1 MWKYLLRR
9 VMLMVPSLFA
19 IMVIAFM
26 ISRSGATDPV
36 EAINPVA
43 TGTRANGNDLGRI
56 RKDYA
61 AFSHQLGLDLPVFYF
76 ELSSMAYPDTLHHI
90 VNWRERGTYTELA
103 GRTGNWEAI
112 DAYRRQVT
120 GFEAKVLAPSQQ
132 ASDPA
137 VLLELQRSIFEFPML
152 SKQEDI
158 RSQLHLMDSLVAGDS
173 LLAAAL
179 QPSVTALQAAFE
191 RIFSEDHGW
200 RRYVPRLVWH
210 GLHNQFHDWLSRM
223 VRMDFGISYQDR
235 RPVSEKIAEALP
247 WSILMAVFAYLFSFA
262 VAIPLGV
269 YFVRKRG
276 TTQDSVAATLLFL
289 LYSVPTFVLAML
301 AMMLFCNPEFFY
313 WFPVSGVRDDLHDS
327 YSLGGKV
334 LDIAHHLVLP
344 TLLYAYH
351 SATLLSRIMRVSML
365 DTIHADYIRTA
376 RAKGVNERA
385 IIWRHALRNSLLP
398 VIGTLSGLPAA
409 LVTGAITI
417 ETIFSVPGMGRL
429 VTQASGNNDHPVIV
443 AVFTLAGLL
452 TILGVLLG
460 DILLALSDPRVT
472 YSKA

>member
-26 ISRSGATDPV
+26 ISRSGSLDPV

-61 AFSHQLGLDLPVFYF
+61 AFAHQLGLDLPIFYF
-76 ELSSMAYPDTLHHI
+76 ELSSLAYPDTLHHI
-90 VNWRERGTYTELA
+90 INWRERGTYTELA

-112 DAYRRQVT
+112 DAYRRQVIA
-120 GFEAKVLAPSQQ
+120 FEAKAFAPGQQ
-132 ASDPA
+132 AADPA
-137 VLLELQRSIFEFPML
+137 VLLEIQRSIIEFPL
-152 SKQEDI
+152 HVKQEDI
-158 RSQLHLMDSLVAGDS
+158 RSQLHLMDSLVVGDS
-173 LLAAAL
+173 LLAATLRPDLAR
-179 QPSVTALQAAFE
+179 LQASFE
-191 RIFSEDHGW
+191 RIFAESTGW

-210 GLHNQFHDWLSRM
+210 GTQNQFHDWLMRM
-223 VRMDFGISYQDR
+223 VRFDFGVSYLDH
-235 RPVSEKIAEALP
+235 RPVGEKITEALP
-247 WSILMAVFAYLFSFA
+247 WSIMMAVFAYLVSFA

-269 YFVRKRG
+269 FFVRKRG

-289 LYSVPTFVLAML
+289 LYSVPTFVSAML

-313 WFPVSGVRDDLHDS
+313 WFPVAGVRDDMHAS
-327 YSLGGKV
+327 YSLTGKV

-351 SATLLSRIMRVSML
+351 GATLLSRIMRVSML
-365 DTIHADYIRTA
+365 DTIHSDYIRTA
-376 RAKGVNERA
+376 RAKGVNERH
-385 IIWRHALRNSLLP
+385 IIWRHAMRNSLLP

-409 LVTGAITI
+409 LVTGSITI
-417 ETIFSVPGMGRL
+417 ETIFSVPGMGNL
-429 VTQASGNNDHPVIV
+429 VTQASGHDDHPVIV
-443 AVFTLAGLL
+443 AVFTMAGLL

-472 YSKA
+472 YGKA